1 MRRLVHGQIPT
12 MSVMWQ
18 ETWSTM
24 RDARVNSVNVNFSR
38 VPVPGAPGKPVPGTC
53 HLGDLMRLCL
63 AQQVLFQSKESSK
76 ATGSLWDLD
85 SLSAQ
90 VDRILE
96 LKATRRGFK
105 SRLQSSSESLGSLD
119 LGFLWN
125 VRRLLLGGETKT
137 TSWGLKE
144 PKRMY
149 RWKSWTM
156 AKPRQRKVIL

>member
-1 MRRLVHGQIPT
+1 MRRLAHGQIIPT

-38 VPVPGAPGKPVPGTC
+38 VPVSGAPGKPVSGTC
-53 HLGDLMRLCL
+53 PLGDLRRLCL
-63 AQQVLFQSKESSK
+63 DQQVLFQSKESSK

-125 VRRLLLGGETKT
+125 VRRLLCTWRRDENNEQVLLT
-137 TSWGLKE
+137 T
-144 PKRMY
+144 
-149 RWKSWTM
+149 
-156 AKPRQRKVIL
+156 QRTQANV